1 MDNHNILLITFGYNV
16 ERQIFDVHSKE
27 NHSLVLPI
35 LNILKGVMSKIRHH
49 DYRSIYRWSSHNE
62 MEMYTRF

>member
-1 MDNHNILLITFGYNV
+1 MQLGKSTFKF
-16 ERQIFDVHSKE
+16 I
-27 NHSLVLPI
+27 VLPI

-62 MEMYTRF
+62 MEMYTRS